1 MKKLLGILM
10 FGSITVLPTLTAVS
24 CSTTITHTIKTS
36 FDDSVKV
43 DKLVWK
49 GDKYQN
55 DGQSSNVQDITNSLN
70 GTTNAYSRIV
80 TDVLNLL
87 TRNIQEERNLK
98 ESYDLF
104 RGKAEDTSVVGY
116 YTGSDSKRHRISQQ
130 DFYKK
135 LDDSNTHISSLK
147 GLLQLREFVKNDKNS
162 SIVSSWSKSLKDN
175 TDQVKKWSDDFTKNL
190 DNVVNSSTDN
200 RIKDIKLVSKV
211 SKTNSSFF
219 TFEQDVKTAPTQ
231 DNKTIQLK
239 DENNGKV
246 VGDIKDIKD
255 HSPYI
260 FGTSPLK
267 DPFGMNV
274 IGENKNP
281 DIKSLKPTVNY
292 SNDKLTKK
300 MIHMLI

>member
-1 MKKLLGILM
+1 M
-10 FGSITVLPTLTAVS
+10 
-24 CSTTITHTIKTS
+24 
-36 FDDSVKV
+36 
-43 DKLVWK
+43 
-49 GDKYQN
+49 
-55 DGQSSNVQDITNSLN
+55 
-70 GTTNAYSRIV
+70 
-80 TDVLNLL
+80 
-87 TRNIQEERNLK
+87 
-98 ESYDLF
+98 
-104 RGKAEDTSVVGY
+104 
-116 YTGSDSKRHRISQQ
+116 
-130 DFYKK
+130 
-135 LDDSNTHISSLK
+135 
-147 GLLQLREFVKNDKNS
+147 
-162 SIVSSWSKSLKDN
+162 KDN

-300 MIHMLI
+300 DDSYVNLANNGNTNGKFVYNINQKWELSSEHNFYYMDSKDETLELEITHIMDKKEFKFYVQFGGLRKVYTPLVESYTPKENKDDKKHAFVGWAFNSYRFSDDYSKGNNSPYRFKDISLKISDKTFGTTNAK